1 MGLRISDTYAK
12 LWNIDMKEKYSVVE
26 LSVSRK
32 NKDGKY
38 ETDFSY
44 KFVRFVGTAH
54 QKLQGMTGD
63 ERIKI
68 LSGDI
73 SNHYDKEKN
82 TTYTNYVVFDF
93 EVMSQKQQ
101 NPTTNNNSSQEFMN
115 IPDNEDNEI
124 PFN

>member
-101 NPTTNNNSSQEFMN
+101 PEANNDASQGFVN
-115 IPDNEDNEI
+115 IPNGIDNEI